1 MPTTKV
7 TLSRQ
12 SRPESDLQQ
21 GAILAVASE
30 EFVLHGLRGARLEDI
45 AAQSGVTRAMIYY
58 YFQSR
63 EGLYV
68 ATLEAA
74 YHTIRSAEQALK
86 LDDDPVSALKQLV
99 AFRVHYYAENPQ
111 FVGLVNIENQH
122 GARLLRQS
130 DALGSGSHA
139 LVRTAAVL
147 AAGQASGVFRPQV
160 TALELHRIM
169 VSLGF
174 FNVSNRHT
182 FGQIFSND
190 LSDTAQLEAMCA
202 LATEV
207 VLRFACERR

>member
-1 MPTTKV
+1 MSAIKAPP
-7 TLSRQ
+7 SRQ

-58 YFQSR
+58 YFKSR

-74 YHTIRSAEQALK
+74 YHSIRTAEQALE
-86 LDDDPVSALKQLV
+86 LDDDPVRALKQLV
-99 AFRVHYYAENPQ
+99 AFRVRYYAENPQ

-122 GARLLRQS
+122 GARLLQKS
-130 DALGSGSHA
+130 DALRSGSDA
-139 LVRTAAVL
+139 LARTAAVL

-160 TALELHRIM
+160 KALELHRIM

-174 FNVSNRHT
+174 FNASNRHT
-182 FGQIFSND
+182 FGQIFHND
-190 LSDTAQLEAMCA
+190 LSDAAQLEATCV
-202 LATEV
+202 LATDV
-207 VLRFACERR
+207 VLRFACELR